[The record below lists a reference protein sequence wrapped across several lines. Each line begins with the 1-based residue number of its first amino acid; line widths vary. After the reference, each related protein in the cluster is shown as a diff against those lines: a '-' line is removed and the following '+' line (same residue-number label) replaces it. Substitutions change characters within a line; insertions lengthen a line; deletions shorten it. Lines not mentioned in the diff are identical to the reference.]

1 VAGKPFF
8 TPERVRRYPAA
19 TAIVL
24 FVVGVA
30 VVVRDGPHAV
40 LGGDFRAFYTA
51 GALLARG
58 SPELLYD
65 ASAQQAF
72 QHSVLGVARET
83 HSVWMSPPWAAWLFV
98 PFSRLPFWLAY
109 GTFTFLGL
117 LLAWK
122 ALSMLRAEL
131 ALEPSP
137 GRLATLLLQYFPVLA
152 SLCIGQTTALWFFVS
167 AAFVIALRSGREV
180 QAGLLLALLVFK
192 PQLALGFGAVLLGAR
207 RFRLMAIAAA
217 VAGGVV
223 LASELL
229 TPGALARYLAASGSL
244 AEALRAPDYPSAG
257 LHGGAEVSFLLLAGV
272 SPAAAAA
279 LGFAISALLTFAIV
293 RMWWGRRFEPGTQSF
308 DLRLAA
314 SLALGLVA
322 SPHLYL
328 YDLALLGVPILL
340 AHSSFS
346 KVHEPAAR
354 ALSSPRLPLDADSVF
369 RAVAGVWALGLAG
382 PAFTV
387 VQQQLSR
394 RLFGFSVA
402 LQLGALAVVY
412 LAFTLWRAS
421 GTAKSAVVREVHAPR

>member
-1 VAGKPFF
+1 MPFL

-24 FVVGVA
+24 SLVAIA

-51 GALLARG
+51 GALVARG

-72 QHSVLGVARET
+72 QHSVLGVAQGT

-131 ALEPSP
+131 ALEPSS
-137 GRLATLLLQYFPVLA
+137 GRLAITLLQYFPVLA
-152 SLCIGQTTALWFFVS
+152 SLCIGQTTTLWFFVS
-167 AAFVIALRSGREV
+167 AAVVIALRSGREV
-180 QAGLLLALLVFK
+180 QAGLLLAVLVFK
-192 PQLALGFGAVLLGAR
+192 PQLALGFGAVLFGAR
-207 RFRLMAIAAA
+207 RFRPMAIAAA

-223 LASELL
+223 VASELF
-229 TPGALARYLAASGSL
+229 TPGALTRYLASSGSL

-272 SPAAAAA
+272 SSSAAAA
-279 LGFAISALLTFAIV
+279 LGFAISAGLTFAIV
-293 RMWWGRRFEPGTQSF
+293 RIWWGRRFEPGTRSF

-314 SLALGLVA
+314 SLTLGLIA

-328 YDLALLGVPILL
+328 YDLALLGVPIFL
-340 AHSSFS
+340 AHSALSPS
-346 KVHEPAAR
+346 AHEPSAR
-354 ALSSPRLPLDADSVF
+354 ELSRPRLPLDADSVF
-369 RAVAGVWALGLAG
+369 RAAAGVWALGLAG

-394 RLFGFSVA
+394 PLFGFSVA
-402 LQLGALAVVY
+402 LQLGAVAVVY

-421 GTAKSAVVREVHAPR
+421 GTARSSDSP